1 MTISPV
7 LCKNINNL
15 NIILVFIH
23 LVLSIIVF
31 CLPSP
36 SYILYLFLGI
46 SIIVCTIILLS
57 SIDCKMTVFDNYKLV
72 LIENFKE
79 LSPSQQ
85 FLKIIPKILYIN
97 LEKRNDR
104 KRDFLSNFQD
114 YDTESNII
122 ERIDAVDTPENGRIG
137 CLKSHIKA
145 LKYALTL
152 DLPYILIT
160 EDDFYIK
167 DMNYAVNSINTF
179 LKNFKNWDVL
189 MLGINK
195 HIAEPTD
202 IEGIIRIKSGGTA
215 SGYLV
220 KKNYIPKIIS
230 IYERDLNKYNT
241 TQEWSD
247 EYCVDVSWVE
257 LQKVDLWYSFTP
269 SIGIQRPSYSDI
281 EKKKVD
287 YQV

>member
-1 MTISPV
+1 M
-7 LCKNINNL
+7 
-15 NIILVFIH
+15 
-23 LVLSIIVF
+23 
-31 CLPSP
+31 
-36 SYILYLFLGI
+36 
-46 SIIVCTIILLS
+46 
-57 SIDCKMTVFDNYKLV
+57 
-72 LIENFKE
+72 
-79 LSPSQQ
+79 
-85 FLKIIPKILYIN
+85 YIN

-104 KRDFLSNFQD
+104 KLDFLSNFQD